1 MKNSKGFTLIELI
14 VVIAIIGILAAVMMG
29 TFSGGTD
36 SARAARCMTNMR
48 NLAAACQSYGMAS
61 SFYPAAGSI
70 EYFKVDVSGG
80 KRNMKEVYGEIKGW
94 ISWNSQ
100 GAYRNGPTS
109 AKATSG
115 WITSCY
121 DQSDISRT
129 YALTNGALW
138 KYVSGSHEVYVCP
151 HHSNVKKRL
160 KPNWSYVMN
169 AYFGWTARP
178 GTDIY
183 TEDDC
188 PIHYYQDFKRAD
200 RFLLFAEIPFADIG
214 TKSKE
219 TTSAGLQCDAV
230 LQYKGLENSSQNETI
245 GFNHRSGKTTFANVV
260 FADGHTEKIIYPKN
274 GLSEGEQQELTTWLC
289 TGVDVSFDGKKYEK
303 MTN

>member
-1 MKNSKGFTLIELI
+1 MKRANGFTLIELI

-29 TFSGGTD
+29 TFSGGSD

-48 NLAAACQSYGMAS
+48 NLAAACQSYGMATD
-61 SFYPAAGSI
+61 FYPAAGSI
-70 EYFKVDVSGG
+70 EYFSIDASGG
-80 KRNMKEVYGEIKGW
+80 KRNLKESYHEIKGW

-100 GAYRNGPTS
+100 GAYRNNPTS
-109 AKATSG
+109 PKATSG

-121 DQSDISRT
+121 DQNEVSRT

-151 HHSNVKKRL
+151 HHRNVKSRL
-160 KPNWSYVMN
+160 NPNWSYVMN

-188 PIHYYQDFKRAD
+188 PVHWYREFKRAD
-200 RFLLFAEIPFADIG
+200 RYLLFAEIPFANIG
-214 TKSKE
+214 VQSQDSE
-219 TTSAGLQCDAV
+219 SGLQCDAV
-230 LQYKGLENSSQNETI
+230 LQYKDLDNCTANETI
-245 GFNHRSGKTTFANVV
+245 GFNHRSGQTVYANVV
-260 FADGHTEKIIYPKN
+260 FADGHTEKIAYPKN
-274 GLSEGEQQELTTWLC
+274 GLSVGEQQDLTTWLC
-289 TGVDVSFDGKKYEK
+289 TGRDISFDGAKYEK
-303 MTN
+303 MAN